1 MNNATTEKR
10 FDTWLFTGFWVGSS
24 LLLGGLLLLPILV
37 LLLHP
42 QPAELLSLLLSRQL
56 LDALRVTLLTSTT
69 SLLLIFLLGLPTAY
83 AVSRFAGRY
92 RFIIDFCL
100 ELPMAFP
107 SLIAGIALLLAFG
120 RRGLFG
126 QLLLTWDIRIPFTP
140 LAVIL
145 VHIFVLAPFFVRRAA
160 VLFDQIDPQLEEAAQ
175 LLGASPFFTFCHVSL
190 PLCHRALLAEAIM
203 IFAQSIGMFGAVIL
217 FAGNLPGKTR
227 TLTLAIYD
235 AFESNPEQAFGLAT
249 LLLIGSSLLLL
260 TGRLLLRSR
269 RIVGNL

>member
-1 MNNATTEKR
+1 MTNR
-10 FDTWLFTGFWVGSS
+10 SGTWLFTGFWAGSS
-24 LLLGGLLLLPILV
+24 LLLGSLLLLPMLV

-42 QPAELLSLLLSRQL
+42 QPADLVALLQSRQL
-56 LDALRVTLLTSTT
+56 LAALRVTLLTSGS
-69 SLLLIFLLGLPTAY
+69 SLFFIFLLGLPTAY
-83 AVSRFAGRY
+83 AVSRFSGRY

-126 QLLLTWDIRIPFTP
+126 QLLLTWDMRIPFTP

-160 VLFDQIDPQLEEAAQ
+160 VLFDQLDPRLEEASQ
-175 LLGASPFFTFCHVSL
+175 LLGGSPFFTFFHVSL
-190 PLCHRALLAEAIM
+190 PLCRRALLAEAIM

-235 AFESNPEQAFGLAT
+235 AFENDPEQAFGLAA
-249 LLLIGSSLLLL
+249 LLLIGSALLLL
-260 TGRLLLRSR
+260 SGRLLMYHRRSAG
-269 RIVGNL
+269 VQ